1 MKKVFSLILALG
13 LIASLTACGGGNA
26 SGNETGDSAPAAST
40 AKLRFVTGGESGTYY
55 AFGSVIAQHAT
66 NNTDV
71 SVTGLV
77 GNGSKSNVEELADGN
92 AELAFCQSDVMAYA
106 YNGTNLFE
114 NPIDC
119 FSTVAALYMEDVQ
132 IVTTDPSIKTVAD
145 LAGKN
150 VSVGAAGSGV
160 YFNAVDILSAY
171 GLGDLDADGKF
182 TKINATYQSFGDS
195 ADSLKDGKIDAAFI
209 VAGAPTTAIM
219 DLSTTK
225 AAYLVSLDD
234 AHIDELLAASP
245 YYTKHVIPA
254 GTYNGQD
261 EDVTTVAVGAVIL
274 ARDDVSED
282 AIYALT
288 ADIFDNAPDLISSH
302 AKYGELST
310 EFGASITSV
319 PYHPG
324 AAKYFA
330 EKGFEVAAVKD
341 GAGNTDSRNLR
352 FVTGGESGTY
362 YAFGSVIAQHATN
375 NAGINVVGLVG
386 NGSQANVQE
395 LVDGTADFAFCQ
407 SDVMAY
413 AYNGTNLF
421 DTKVEGFSTVA
432 ALYME
437 QVQIVTTNAS
447 IKTVADL
454 AGKSVS
460 IGAPGSGVYFN
471 AIDVLGAYGL
481 TEDDIKPTYQ
491 SFSDSADALK
501 NGQIDAAFIVAGAP
515 TTAVTDLATTKDTYL
530 VSLDSEHI
538 AKLLETSDYYT
549 ETVIAKDVY
558 FGD

>member
-1 MKKVFSLILALG
+1 MKFNKIVALALA
-13 LIASLTACGGGNA
+13 LVMVFALCACGGGDTNKKDD
-26 SGNETGDSAPAAST
+26 SGST
-40 AKLRFVTGGESGTYY
+40 AKVDT
-55 AFGSVIAQHAT
+55 
-66 NNTDV
+66 
-71 SVTGLV
+71 
-77 GNGSKSNVEELADGN
+77 
-92 AELAFCQSDVMAYA
+92 
-106 YNGTNLFE
+106 
-114 NPIDC
+114 
-119 FSTVAALYMEDVQ
+119 ST
-132 IVTTDPSIKTVAD
+132 
-145 LAGKN
+145 
-150 VSVGAAGSGV
+150 VSVGAV
-160 YFNAVDILSAY
+160 
-171 GLGDLDADGKF
+171 
-182 TKINATYQSFGDS
+182 
-195 ADSLKDGKIDAAFI
+195 
-209 VAGAPTTAIM
+209 
-219 DLSTTK
+219 
-225 AAYLVSLDD
+225 
-234 AHIDELLAASP
+234 
-245 YYTKHVIPA
+245 VI
-254 GTYNGQD
+254 
-261 EDVTTVAVGAVIL
+261 
-274 ARDDVSED
+274 ARDDVPTDQIYAFVSTIFNNLD
-282 AIYALT
+282 AIA
-288 ADIFDNAPDLISSH
+288 AQHGKGA
-302 AKYGELST
+302 ELNL
-310 EFGASITSV
+310 EAAASVKGV

-421 DTKVEGFSTVA
+421 ESKVEGFSTVA

>member
-1 MKKVFSLILALG
+1 MKEKTVMKKLMSMILALMMA
-13 LIASLTACGGGNA
+13 LSLVACGDKGD
-26 SGNETGDSAPAAST
+26 SGDNGDSASKPEHTDTTTVAVGAVILARDDVAEDDVYKFVADIFDNAADLVTSH
-40 AKLRFVTGGESGTYY
+40 AKYGELSLEYGASIASVPYHPGAAKYFAEKGINVAAVKDGAGTGASRNLRFVTGGESGTYY
-55 AFGSVIAQHAT
+55 AFGSVIAQHAS
-66 NNTDV
+66 NNAGV
-71 SVTGLV
+71 QVVGLV
-77 GNGSKSNVEELADGN
+77 GNGSQANVQELVDGTADF
-92 AELAFCQSDVMAYA
+92 AFCQSDVMAYA
-106 YNGTNLFE
+106 YNGTNLFTE
-114 NPIDC
+114 KVEG
-119 FSTVAALYMEDVQ
+119 FS
-132 IVTTDPSIKTVAD
+132 
-145 LAGKN
+145 
-150 VSVGAAGSGV
+150 
-160 YFNAVDILSAY
+160 
-171 GLGDLDADGKF
+171 
-182 TKINATYQSFGDS
+182 
-195 ADSLKDGKIDAAFI
+195 
-209 VAGAPTTAIM
+209 
-219 DLSTTK
+219 
-225 AAYLVSLDD
+225 
-234 AHIDELLAASP
+234 
-245 YYTKHVIPA
+245 
-254 GTYNGQD
+254 
-261 EDVTTVAVGAVIL
+261 TVAVGAVIL
-274 ARDDVSED
+274 ARDDVSSD
-282 AIYALT
+282 DVYKFV
-288 ADIFDNAPDLISSH
+288 ADIFDNAASLTTSH
-302 AKYGELST
+302 AKYGELSL
-310 EFGASITSV
+310 EYGASITSV

-324 AAKYFA
+324 AAKYFS
-330 EKGFEVAAVKD
+330 EKGFEVASVKD
-341 GAGNTDSRNLR
+341 GAGNTESRNLR

-421 DTKVEGFSTVA
+421 ESKVEGFSTVA

-437 QVQIVTTNAS
+437 QVQIVTTNPA

-491 SFSDSADALK
+491 SFGDSADALK